1 MITRRDTLEQA
12 LEEVEAKA
20 LSGVTTIVVSEQW
33 WDGLSVRER
42 EAYQSRAER
51 TAIELRADDR
61 LSGHFVELRG
71 DEEGPPLSTEH
82 PM

>member
-12 LEEVEAKA
+12 LREVEAKA
-20 LSGVTTIVVSEQW
+20 LSGVATIVVSGRW
-33 WDGLSVRER
+33 WNGLSAKER
-42 EAYQSRAER
+42 EAYRSRAER
-51 TAIELRADDR
+51 IVIELRADER
-61 LSGHFVELRG
+61 LSSHFVELRG